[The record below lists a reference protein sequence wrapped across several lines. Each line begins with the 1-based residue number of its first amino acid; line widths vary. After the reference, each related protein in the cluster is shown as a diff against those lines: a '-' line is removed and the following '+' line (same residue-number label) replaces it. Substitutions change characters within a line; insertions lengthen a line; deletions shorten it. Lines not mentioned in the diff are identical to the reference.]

1 MIRHRGLFR
10 RALCL
15 LFAGLLLLG
24 APACAVELCA
34 SLWMTGA
41 DDAALQNVDA
51 AIAQLSGAAVAPG
64 ESFSLNGALA
74 GAALV

>member
-15 LFAGLLLLG
+15 LTAGLLLLG
-24 APACAVELCA
+24 APACAVELRA

-41 DDAALQNVDA
+41 DDAALQEE
-51 AIAQLSGAAVAPG
+51 LK
-64 ESFSLNGALA
+64 AL
-74 GAALV
+74 